1 VAPLKL
7 WLLDADVVIDLLS
20 LDVFDKLV
28 IQHEVFLATIV
39 IDEVKWFK
47 KDGVKQRVNFREK
60 YIESGLVKELSATA
74 GEIKTIL
81 SKLPSIFHDTLDPGE
96 LESLAVCF
104 REGNLVFCSCDA
116 AAIRALPFLDLSDRG
131 VAVADLLKS
140 SGLLKPGL
148 KDRHSVEYFKDNLD
162 IGRRDKIY
170 QF

>member
-20 LDVFDKLV
+20 LDVFDKL
-28 IQHEVFLATIV
+28 ITRCEVFLATIV
-39 IDEVKWFK
+39 IDEVKFFK
-47 KDGVKQRVNFREK
+47 KEGVKLQINFREK
-60 YIESGLVKELSATA
+60 YVESGLVKELSATA
-74 GEIKTIL
+74 DEINTIL
-81 SKLPSIFHDTLDPGE
+81 SKLPSIFQDTLDPGE

-104 REGNLVFCSCDA
+104 REGDLTFCSCDA
-116 AAIRALPFLDLSDRG
+116 AAIRALPFLDLSDRA
-131 VAVADLLKS
+131 VSVADLLKS

-148 KDRHSVEYFKDNLD
+148 KDRHSVEYFKDNLN